1 MKSLAFPLICVNE
14 NFENYNARA
23 FMIFEK
29 VNGIVN
35 INTNAVNMLIIDG
48 EKQQQKVV
56 NT

>member
-1 MKSLAFPLICVNE
+1 
-14 NFENYNARA
+14 
-23 FMIFEK
+23 MIFEK